1 MELKLTVWAQPLC
14 RGVKEPGGAE
24 EERSVLVVEEGVEGV
39 EEGHADGL
47 GGGGANAAVVL
58 EEVVEYEAQLGIC
71 QNVSKGLQGGPS
83 GRGLAYV
90 GITFKVLS
98 QAR

>member
-1 MELKLTVWAQPLC
+1 MELKLTVRAQPLC

-47 GGGGANAAVVL
+47 GGGGAVPTAVAAMVL
-58 EEVVEYEAQLGIC
+58 EEIVEYEAELGIC
-71 QNVSKGLQGGPS
+71 QNVSKGL
-83 GRGLAYV
+83 
-90 GITFKVLS
+90 
-98 QAR
+98 

>member
-71 QNVSKGLQGGPS
+71 QNVSKGLQSEWPGCEKVFVC
-83 GRGLAYV
+83 RYIENVGLY
-90 GITFKVLS
+90 
-98 QAR
+98 